1 MLSREDNELLV
12 RTGPGT
18 PMGNLMRRFWAPV
31 MLESE
36 LGGPDSPPVRV
47 DVFGEKLVAFR
58 DSSGTIG
65 LLDAYCPHRRANL
78 FWGRNEE
85 HGLRCIYHGWK
96 FDVNGQ
102 CTDLPNC
109 PEGVTLRERV
119 TTRAYPTV
127 ASGGL
132 VFAYMGPPELK
143 PAFPN
148 IEVFKAPP
156 DRRKIYKLIVKGNY
170 FQMLEGDI
178 DSSHVSFLHSR
189 LDGTAFE
196 GSLTRTDMFQD
207 TTPRWTIDETDYGLA
222 LTSQR
227 NAGEDRYQYRVTQ
240 HLFPFVNLI
249 AAPHGQRMLANVR
262 VPIDDESSLFFRMFV
277 HPDRALTDEE
287 LATIDNGVISP
298 TMIPGTFEAA
308 ENMGNDYLIDR
319 EAQRTQTFTGIKS
332 VPAQDL
338 AVAQDQGGLIAD
350 RSREYLVSSDKAI
363 IAARKKF
370 LTRVKGLTSGIEPPE
385 ATNPGAYGV
394 RAIDFYLP
402 RDVTVADG
410 AKDLLLAGAR

>member
-18 PMGNLMRRFWAPV
+18 PMGALMRRFWAPV

-36 LGGPDSPPVRV
+36 LGGPDSAPVRV
-47 DVFGEKLVAFR
+47 NVLGEQLVAFR
-58 DSSGTIG
+58 DTSGTIG
-65 LLDAYCPHRRANL
+65 LIDAYCPHRRANM

-85 HGLRCIYHGWK
+85 HGLRCVYHGWK

-109 PEGVTLRERV
+109 PEGTNLHERV
-119 TTRAYPTV
+119 TTSAYPTI

-132 VFAYMGPPELK
+132 VFAYMGPPEFK
-143 PAFPN
+143 PALPN
-148 IEVFKAPP
+148 IEVFQAPP
-156 DRRKIYKLIVKGNY
+156 DRRIIYKLVVKGNY

-189 LDGTAFE
+189 LDGAPLA
-196 GSLTRTDMFQD
+196 GSLSRTDMFQD
-207 TTPRWTIDETDYGLA
+207 TMPRWTIDETDYGLA

-227 NAGEDRYQYRVTQ
+227 NAGPDRYQYRVTQ

-249 AAPHGQRMLANVR
+249 AAPHGERMLANVR
-262 VPIDDESSLFFRMFV
+262 VPIDDESSLFFRVYV
-277 HPDRALTDEE
+277 HPDRALTD
-287 LATIDNGVISP
+287 ADRASIDNGIISP
-298 TMIPGTFEAA
+298 EMVPGRFEAV
-308 ENMGNDYLIDR
+308 ECMENDYLIDR

-332 VPAQDL
+332 IPAQDL

-350 RSREYLVSSDKAI
+350 RSREYLVSSDRAI

-370 LTRVKGLTSGIEPPE
+370 LTRVKALVRGEEPPE
-385 ATNPGAYGV
+385 ASSPAAYGV

-402 RDVTVADG
+402 RDVAVADG
-410 AKDLLLAGAR
+410 AKDLLVAGAR